1 MSRLLVL
8 IRGFSGHPLHPPLTD
23 VVIGA
28 YTVGVAMLVAGALG
42 LEEEQMA
49 HGGLLAVA
57 GGLIVTA
64 PTALSGLADWLEIPK
79 GTPARTMATIHLV
92 VMLLATAAFA
102 LTFALQLDGYREG
115 QVMTQSWI
123 AGVAALL
130 VLVAGGYVGGAL
142 AFVYGVR
149 VIGRR
154 GVRLLDAVVPGR
166 AEAAA
171 GADAPASDQAGE
183 MAPGRRP

>member
-42 LEEEQMA
+42 FQEEQMA
-49 HGGLLAVA
+49 HGALLAVA
-57 GGLIVTA
+57 GGLIVTV
-64 PTALSGLADWLEIPK
+64 PTAVSGLVDWLEIPK
-79 GTPARTMATIHLV
+79 GIPARTMATIHLV

-102 LTFALQLDGYREG
+102 LTFVLHLDGYRQD
-115 QVMTQSWI
+115 QVMTEAWI
-123 AGVAALL
+123 AGVAAFA
-130 VLVAGGYVGGAL
+130 VLVAGGYGGGAL

-154 GVRLLDAVVPGR
+154 DVPLADAVIPGR
-166 AEAAA
+166 AEATGDGAAA
-171 GADAPASDQAGE
+171 GSEEAGE
-183 MAPGRRP
+183 MARGRGA

>member
-8 IRGFSGHPLHPPLTD
+8 IRGFAGHPLHPPLTD

-28 YTVGVAMLVAGALG
+28 YTVGVAMLVAGAFG

-49 HGGLLAVA
+49 HGALLALA
-57 GGLIVTA
+57 GGLIVTI
-64 PTALSGLADWLEIPK
+64 PTAVSGVADWLEIPK

-102 LTFALQLDGYREG
+102 LTFLLQLDGYREE
-115 QVMTQSWI
+115 QVRTEAWI
-123 AGVAALL
+123 AGVAALG
-130 VLVAGGYVGGAL
+130 VLAGGGYAGGTL

-149 VIGRR
+149 VIGGRDI
-154 GVRLLDAVVPGR
+154 RLRDAMIPGR

-171 GADAPASDQAGE
+171 GADDPSSEQAGD
-183 MAPGRRP
+183 MVRGRRA